1 MKTRNSRNED
11 AVSPVV
17 GVMLMLVVTIV
28 IAAVVSAYA
37 GGMTGGSKKSP
48 QSTVTATP
56 DLQEHLIAFEHTG
69 GSAFSLDEIE
79 VVFQTKDQKV
89 ALTTNDVGTS
99 CLAFNKTGASD
110 SMVKAGERFVVR
122 GSDPGWTTG
131 ITYGPSGGTTT
142 LQENTRVTWMIVD
155 RPSARTIASGEMVV

>member
-1 MKTRNSRNED
+1 MNYRNGEY

-17 GVMLMLVVTIV
+17 GVMLMLVVVII

-37 GGMTGGSKKSP
+37 GGMTGGVKKTP
-48 QSTVTATP
+48 QSTVSATS
-56 DLQEHLIAFEHTG
+56 DLQEHLITFEHTG
-69 GSAFSLDEIE
+69 GSPFSLDEIE

-110 SMVKAGERFVVR
+110 SMLKPGERFVVR
-122 GSDPGWTTG
+122 GSDPGWTNG

-142 LQENTRVTWMIVD
+142 LQANTRVSWMIVD
-155 RPSARTIASGEMVV
+155 KPSTRTIASGEMVL